1 MSDVSVLSHEY
12 KTTSELSQAINTN
25 LIVLK
30 KVSLGLPG
38 AEKISAAQLAASCHR
53 LAEILNTLIC
63 LLDLTKTK
71 NLNATHVA
79 HVPGSFVERLRKER
93 RGDLAYHLQDLE
105 QLVARL
111 REGPLPLTSK
121 DLGVLDHLATVADAE
136 TSGVFRQMM
145 RR

>member
-12 KTTSELSQAINTN
+12 KTSSELSQAINTN

-38 AEKISAAQLAASCHR
+38 AEKISAAQLEASRRR
-53 LAEILNTLIC
+53 LGEILDTLIG

-71 NLNATHVA
+71 DVEVA
-79 HVPGSFVERLRKER
+79 HAVHVPGAFVERLRKER
-93 RGDLAYHLQDLE
+93 RGDLMYYLQDLAR
-105 QLVARL
+105 LVARL
-111 REGPLPLTSK
+111 REGAVQLTSE
-121 DLGVLDHLATVADAE
+121 DLAVLDHLASVADAE